1 MSYAEVLLFLHIL
14 GAFLMVAAAGVST
27 AVGIMAAR
35 TSNPR
40 TMVNLLDLQA
50 RAEWFVTTP
59 GALIAILFGSL
70 LVDEA
75 GFEFGDSWLTL
86 AYIFWVVVLG
96 LNHGMMIPF
105 NRKLR
110 RRAQGMVDE
119 KVAESAEL
127 MAEAGSIRTM
137 LVRLALDG
145 SLVIFVYLMVA
156 KPGLS

>member
-35 TSNPR
+35 TSDPR
-40 TMVNLLDLQA
+40 TMM
-50 RAEWFVTTP
+50 TP

-86 AYIFWVVVLG
+86 AYVFWVVALG
-96 LNHGMMIPF
+96 LDHGVLIPF
-105 NRKLR
+105 NRRLR
-110 RRAQGMVDE
+110 RRAQGLVDE
-119 KVAESAEL
+119 KVEESAEL
-127 MAEAGSIRTM
+127 MAEAGSMRTM
-137 LVRLALDG
+137 LVALALDG